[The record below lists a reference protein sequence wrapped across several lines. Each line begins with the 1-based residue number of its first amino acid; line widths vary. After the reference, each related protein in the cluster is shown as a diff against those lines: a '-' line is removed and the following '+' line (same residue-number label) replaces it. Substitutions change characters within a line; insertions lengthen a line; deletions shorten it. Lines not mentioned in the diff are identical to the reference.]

1 MASLKERP
9 SRNTTEDQKMKDKG
23 QKRQA
28 IITKKA
34 LVIQRRDKL
43 ASNQLAV
50 QKGALA
56 RTSSRTRH

>member
-9 SRNTTEDQKMKDKG
+9 SRNTIEDQKMKDKG
-23 QKRQA
+23 QKRQV

-34 LVIQRRDKL
+34 LVRQRRDKL

-56 RTSSRTRH
+56 RTSSSTRH